1 MRSEVIV
8 VATLSSDEKLKPISI
23 RMDRQTLRELKF
35 IAQHRGVGYQTL
47 VREVLTDQARKQLF
61 QMVQDMQDG
70 K

>member
-1 MRSEVIV
+1 MNSAR
-8 VATLSSDEKLKPISI
+8 SSDAKLKPISI

-35 IAQHRGVGYQTL
+35 IAQHRGVEYQTL

-61 QMVQDMQDG
+61 QMVQEIQDG